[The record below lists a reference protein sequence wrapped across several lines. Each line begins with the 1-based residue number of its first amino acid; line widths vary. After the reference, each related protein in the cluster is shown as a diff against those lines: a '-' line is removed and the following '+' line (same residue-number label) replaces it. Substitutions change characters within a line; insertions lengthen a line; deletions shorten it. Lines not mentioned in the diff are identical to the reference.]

1 MFEEL
6 LERWA
11 NQQGFETWAKDHST
25 VLRNL
30 SSWVDNLSKSESSIC
45 QNSEDGIHDFH
56 KSRNNEICIN
66 CGIQR

>member
-1 MFEEL
+1 MFEKL

-11 NQQGFETWAKDHST
+11 NQEGFETWAKDHSA
-25 VLRNL
+25 VLHNL
-30 SSWVDNLSKSESSIC
+30 SSWIDNLSESESSIC
-45 QNSEDGIHDFH
+45 RNSEDGTHDFH

>member
-11 NQQGFETWAKDHST
+11 NQQGFETWAKDHSA

-30 SSWVDNLSKSESSIC
+30 SSWINNLAEFEILKC
-45 QNSEDGIHDFH
+45 ANSEDGKHDWH
-56 KSRNNEICIN
+56 KSRNSEICIN
-66 CGIQR
+66 CGVQK